1 MDIVIILLNVNASLD
16 IMGCFVINR
25 YVMKSVYM
33 EIVIILENAIVIQDG
48 LVKIV
53 TNVYRYQVVPIIM
66 VTVPNLWNV
75 FVNLDMMDI
84 FVLLLLVEMVAMQ
97 QQVGVQSQMNVGVKP
112 DGQDLDAKHVYP
124 IPDVKMDTVLNPGN
138 VFVQENS
145 KECFVILYYQ
155 IRIPPPNTVTSILHP
170 YEIQLQRVK
179 PHQFYQMEDRLT
191 LITYQT
197 SPIPITL
204 ISTPLGFRLDDQNL
218 QTDPSITGQ

>member
-1 MDIVIILLNVNASLD
+1 
-16 IMGCFVINR
+16 
-25 YVMKSVYM
+25 
-33 EIVIILENAIVIQDG
+33 
-48 LVKIV
+48 
-53 TNVYRYQVVPIIM
+53 M

-97 QQVGVQSQMNVGVKP
+97 QQVGVQSQMNVGVKQ

-155 IRIPPPNTVTSILHP
+155 IRIPPRNTVTSI
-170 YEIQLQRVK
+170 IR
-179 PHQFYQMEDRLT
+179 
-191 LITYQT
+191 
-197 SPIPITL
+197 SPTTTQSIGT
-204 ISTPLGFRLDDQNL
+204 ISNPR
-218 QTDPSITGQ
+218 TDLSNPMTDLSNPR